1 MQMPLEITFHNMQ
14 PSEAVEAEIR
24 KRAAKLDKMYE
35 RLVGCRVSV
44 EGLHK
49 QHRTGNIYEVHIEMM
64 VPGQNLVVS
73 REPHRAKERYANPD
87 VYASIRDAFKAA
99 ERQLKDFKERQRGDV
114 KTHEAML
121 PGRVAQILRDQDH
134 GFILT
139 PAGTQLYFHR
149 NSVMNNGF
157 DHLKQGDPVNFV
169 EAAGDTGPTA
179 SKVWRGP
186 EHVGPDDGAAVSPK
200 EAVASG

>member
-1 MQMPLEITFHNMQ
+1 MQTPLEITFHNMQ
-14 PSEAVEAEIR
+14 PSETVEAEIR
-24 KRAAKLDKMYE
+24 KRAAKLEKMYE

-49 QHRTGNIYEVHIEMM
+49 QHRTGNVYEVHIEMM

-73 REPHRAKERYANPD
+73 REPHKAKERYANPD
-87 VYASIRDAFKAA
+87 VYTSIRDAFKSA
-99 ERQLKDFKERQRGDV
+99 ERQLNDFKQRQRGDV
-114 KTHEAML
+114 KPHDAMFQGQVSQL
-121 PGRVAQILRDQDH
+121 YPDEDH

-139 PAGTQLYFHR
+139 HTGTQLYFHR

-157 DHLKQGDPVNFV
+157 DLLKKGDAVHFV
-169 EAAGDTGPTA
+169 ETVGDTGPIA

-186 EHVGPDDGAAVSPK
+186 EHHMD
-200 EAVASG
+200 

>member
-1 MQMPLEITFHNMQ
+1 MQSPLEIAFHNMQ
-14 PSEAVEAEIR
+14 GSESLEADIR
-24 KRAAKLDKMYE
+24 KRVAKLEKLYG

-44 EGLHK
+44 EALHR
-49 QHRTGNIYEVHIEMM
+49 QHRTGNVYEVHIELM
-64 VPGQNLVVS
+64 VPGSDLVVS
-73 REPHRAKERYANPD
+73 REPHKAKERYANPD
-87 VYASIRDAFKAA
+87 VYTSVRDAFKSA

-114 KTHEAML
+114 KPHDALFQGQVSRLFPEE
-121 PGRVAQILRDQDH
+121 DH

-139 PAGTQLYFHR
+139 NTGTQLYFHR

-157 DHLKQGDPVNFV
+157 DQLKQGDPVHFV

-186 EHVGPDDGAAVSPK
+186 DHHLD
-200 EAVASG
+200 